1 MKIEKLIEKQPYKG
15 KFAIVCGGSKGIGKA
30 TAKLFVQLGGNVC
43 IVART
48 LDTLKEAVD
57 EIKTLKAEE
66 EQIVEFI
73 SCDTSNLENVT
84 QLFNEFFEK
93 YRVPDYLFNYVGISY
108 PDYTD
113 KFEFKDLKFHMET
126 NYYGQLIPIIT
137 ILPHFLKKKSG
148 HIINMSSVAGFI
160 GIMGY
165 AGYTPTKFAIVGLS
179 EVLRNEYKD
188 YNIKV
193 SVIFPPDTDTYGL
206 HEEAKTRPE
215 ELNIISERAGLLQP
229 EEVAEKILK
238 DVLKEKFYI
247 FPGSAKFLWRMKRLF
262 PKLVF
267 WVSDRDLKKAR
278 KKLGKEI

>member
-1 MKIEKLIEKQPYKG
+1 MKKEKLIDKQPFKE
-15 KFAIVCGGSKGIGKA
+15 KLALICGGSRGIGKA
-30 TAKLFVQLGGNVC
+30 TAKLFVELGGDVC

-48 LDTLKEAVD
+48 LEILEKASD
-57 EIKTLKAEE
+57 EIKNLKVDEN
-66 EQIVEFI
+66 QIVEFL
-73 SCDTSNLENVT
+73 SCDTSNLEQVK
-84 QLFNEFFEK
+84 QRFNEFFDK

-108 PDYTD
+108 PNYSD

-137 ILPHFLKKKSG
+137 ILPHFLKRKSG
-148 HIINMSSVAGFI
+148 YIINMSSVAGFI
-160 GIMGY
+160 GLMGY
-165 AGYTPTKFAIVGLS
+165 LGYTPTKFAIVGLS
-179 EVLRNEYKD
+179 EVLRNEYKA
-188 YNIKV
+188 YNVKV

-238 DVLKEKFYI
+238 DVLKERFYI
-247 FPGSAKFLWRMKRLF
+247 LPGSAKFLWRMKRFF

-267 WVSDRDLKKAR
+267 WVSDGDIKKAR
-278 KKLGKEI
+278 KKLGNVV

>member
-1 MKIEKLIEKQPYKG
+1 LVKERLIKKQPYKG
-15 KFAIVCGGSKGIGKA
+15 KFAIVCGGSRGIGKA
-30 TAKLFVQLGGNVC
+30 TAKLFVELGGNVC

-57 EIKTLKAEE
+57 EIKKLKVEE

-73 SCDTSNLENVT
+73 SCDTSNLEDVR
-84 QLFNEFFEK
+84 QLFNDFFEK
-93 YRVPDYLFNYVGISY
+93 YQVPDYLFNYVGISY
-108 PDYTD
+108 PNYTD
-113 KFEFKDLKFHMET
+113 KFEFKDLKLHMET

-148 HIINMSSVAGFI
+148 YIVNMSSVAGFI
-160 GIMGY
+160 GVMGY

-179 EVLRNEYKD
+179 EVLRNEYKN

-206 HEEAKTRPE
+206 QEEAKTRPE

-247 FPGSAKFLWRMKRLF
+247 FPGSAKFLWRMKRFF

-267 WVSDRDLKKAR
+267 WVSDRDLEKAR
-278 KKLGKEI
+278 KKLGKKL